1 MTSDRITQLEEQISM
16 LDGCLMGFLKQEAS
30 TDDVKEK
37 VRCRMIGNF
46 LSEIID
52 FNEAALSDPQAI
64 LSGDE
69 FVNYTSAYNYAIR
82 LFTEQ
87 NFYKQA
93 VKQLL
98 DTQLSSLSEADKDAK
113 NELINFYNLYYAPI
127 YDTEPIHSF
136 NDYTPDAICDFE
148 TEVHHQLEQD
158 DVLRAY
164 FQNEHQS
171 PYSYFYEMNMRL
183 LNVLPPSMTVDTNK
197 RS

>member
-1 MTSDRITQLEEQISM
+1 MTSDLITQLEEQISI
-16 LDGCLMGFLKQEAS
+16 LDGSLISFLKQEGS
-30 TDDVKEK
+30 TDNVKEK

-52 FNEAALSDPQAI
+52 FNEAAFSDPQAI
-64 LSGDE
+64 LTGDE

-87 NFYKQA
+87 DFYKQA

-98 DTQLSSLSEADKDAK
+98 DTQLNSLSETDEDAK

-127 YDTEPIHSF
+127 YETAPIHSF

-148 TEVHHQLEQD
+148 TEVHHQLAHDE
-158 DVLRAY
+158 VLRTY
-164 FQNEHQS
+164 FQNEHSS

-183 LNVLPPSMTVDTNK
+183 LNVLPSSMTVDTNK